1 MTEIHE
7 LNMAL
12 HSVGR
17 QSEAAP
23 VTTVV
28 SLGTGL
34 IPVTELK
41 GIDVF
46 KPEGLWDA
54 AKLAYYGIPA
64 LGELNI
70 ETMINQ
76 FIEQLVN

>member
-7 LNMAL
+7 YNMAM

-17 QSEAAP
+17 TEEVQP
-23 VTTVV
+23 VSCVI

-34 IPVTELK
+34 IPVTEHK

-46 KPEGLWDA
+46 KPDSIMDA
-54 AKLAYYGIPA
+54 YRAFHGIATIGKYMILFYYWF
-64 LGELNI
+64 NI
-70 ETMINQ
+70 I
-76 FIEQLVN
+76 I

>member
-7 LNMAL
+7 YNMAM

-17 QSEAAP
+17 AEEVQP
-23 VTTVV
+23 VSVVV

-34 IPVTELK
+34 IPVTESK

-46 KPEGLWDA
+46 KPDSIMDA
-54 AKLAYYGIPA
+54 YRAFHGIA
-64 LGELNI
+64 TIGKFKWSCFSWNRS
-70 ETMINQ
+70 
-76 FIEQLVN
+76 